1 MLPRV
6 KTGMAGLDDTIQGGF
21 PTGSTITV
29 TGDSGAGKSTFAMQF
44 IHNGITQSNE
54 PGLYISFEE
63 EKNRVYEYMKAYGWD
78 FAQLEKDKKFVYL
91 EYPPQDVDHFMA
103 QELMVHDMI
112 DEFGIK
118 RVALDSITSFAM
130 LYESE
135 QKRKQEVVKLLTK
148 LRKWGCTVILVAE
161 SHVDASGVPRAKYGM
176 ESLSDGV
183 VYLYNFR
190 KGGDTRVRALEVVKL
205 RGTAYEARM
214 FPLRFTSKGI
224 EIFPDEHVY

>member
-6 KTGMAGLDDTIQGGF
+6 KTGVPGLDDTLQGGF
-21 PTGSTITV
+21 PAGSTITV

-44 IHNGITQSNE
+44 LYNGIAQAKE

-63 EKNRVYEYMKAYGWD
+63 EKQRVYEYMKAYGWD
-78 FAQLEKDKKFVYL
+78 FAGMEADKRFVFL

-103 QELMVHDMI
+103 QELMIHDMI
-112 DEFGIK
+112 EEMGIK

-148 LRKWGCTVILVAE
+148 LRKWGCTVMLVAE
-161 SHVDASGVPRAKYGM
+161 SQVDHSGVPRAKYGM

-190 KGGDTRVRALEVVKL
+190 KGGDVRVRALEVVKL
-205 RGTAYEARM
+205 RGTAFEARL
-214 FPLRFTSKGI
+214 FPLRFTQKGI